1 MTRRCRV
8 SGVSSGS
15 ISTAFLQQDLSAVRD
30 FVDKMHR
37 RPRDLYA
44 PAQGGLVYLQAVH
57 PLAAER
63 RDQGG
68 MDIQNPFR
76 PLRGK
81 RRAEDGEEARQNDKV
96 DLMRGQ
102 LFGEPGTQKAS

>member
-1 MTRRCRV
+1 
-8 SGVSSGS
+8 
-15 ISTAFLQQDLSAVRD
+15 
-30 FVDKMHR
+30 
-37 RPRDLYA
+37 
-44 PAQGGLVYLQAVH
+44 
-57 PLAAER
+57 
-63 RDQGG
+63 

-102 LFGEPGTQKAS
+102 LFGEPDLKGFLTAAGFPGNRAGRNAGLRRPFQRISPRIG